1 MTDGDSLTA
10 VQGPPRGEVPPSRP
24 RAVVTLSAAV
34 EAVAQE
40 REAERFRVRF
50 GIPAL
55 DEALGGLTPGAVTL
69 LAGLPETGVSL
80 LAGAAARTTAL
91 HELRPVLYGAC
102 GVRRGDLVLRMAAA
116 ESRPGAGYAEL
127 RAGRLPAQ
135 EARRVLEVLKEGG
148 GLLHIDDGEGLDA
161 AALAAHARAVEPALV
176 VVDRLHH
183 LDDPGRPLSGPHLPS
198 QMRELAA
205 LARELDVPVL
215 AVLDTD
221 EEQETAALDPE
232 VTVRL
237 TTVVWPPGHVQ
248 AQITERDMGQMACV
262 TLTLESDRARHTSGV
277 LS

>member
-1 MTDGDSLTA
+1 
-10 VQGPPRGEVPPSRP
+10 
-24 RAVVTLSAAV
+24 VVTLSGAA
-34 EAVAQE
+34 EAVVQA

-55 DEALGGLTPGAVTL
+55 DEALGGLAPGAVTL
-69 LAGLPETGVSL
+69 LAGPPETGVSL
-80 LAGAAARTTAL
+80 LAGAAARMTAL

-116 ESRPGAGYAEL
+116 ESQPGTSYADL

-135 EARRVLEVLKEGG
+135 EARRALEVLKEGG

-161 AALAAHARAVEPALV
+161 AALAAHARAVKPDLV

-198 QMRELAA
+198 QMRQLAA
-205 LARELDVPVL
+205 LACELDVPVL

-221 EEQETAALDPE
+221 EEQEAAGLDPE
-232 VTVRL
+232 VTIRL
-237 TTVVWPPGHVQ
+237 TTVAWPPGHIQ
-248 AQITERDMGQMACV
+248 ALITERDMGQLACV
-262 TLTLESDRARHTSGV
+262 TMALDGDQARHTAGV
-277 LS
+277 LT